1 MESECGLCISKVIPR
16 GIILALLAAVDVF
29 VLQIVLYDDVCIVEC
44 TQVCFR
50 LAKVLCHKPLLWIIH
65 QEVIVINR
73 TAFLVVLYRV
83 SRVAQYTVVRVQIV

>member
-50 LAKVLCHKPLLWIIH
+50 LTKVLRH
-65 QEVIVINR
+65 
-73 TAFLVVLYRV
+73 
-83 SRVAQYTVVRVQIV
+83 